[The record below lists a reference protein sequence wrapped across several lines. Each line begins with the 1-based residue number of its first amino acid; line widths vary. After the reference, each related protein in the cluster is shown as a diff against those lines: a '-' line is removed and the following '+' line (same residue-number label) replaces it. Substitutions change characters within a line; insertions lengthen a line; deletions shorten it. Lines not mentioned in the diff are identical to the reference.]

1 MSFLKKRAGLLTFGL
16 AVADGL
22 CILLAYCSA
31 VYLTIPLGGS
41 VAFKERFVEQLAYF
55 IVFVVV
61 WSGAAADQ
69 RLFVSRRD
77 DSLTTQLISVLKAV
91 LSSLIFSGFVVG
103 FFLREMPERS
113 FFVYFG
119 VMVLLVMMAFR
130 LVLRLVLWSLRRRGY
145 NYRQVLIIG
154 ANERSERL
162 VEIIQAHGQYGFHI
176 AGFLE
181 DDPERLQILEKFGVP
196 HLGKFEDLERMLAN
210 HVIDEVYITLT
221 VKSFYELIQ
230 SCAHLCE
237 GVGVVV
243 RMTADLFP
251 LRIATSRVHLME
263 DIPILSLCAV
273 PDQQFQL
280 FAKRA
285 MDFVLSS
292 VALFFLVPLVFIPTA
307 ILIKLEGWIW
317 PNSGGPVFFAQERV
331 GLNQRRFK
339 ILKFRS
345 MVKNAEE
352 LRKELEH
359 LNEADGPVFKI
370 RNDPRI
376 TRVGK
381 IIRKTSI
388 DELPQLINVWVGH
401 MSLVGPR
408 PPLASEV
415 EQYSWDQRRRLSV
428 KPGMTGL
435 WQVSG
440 RSNLSFREWVD
451 LDLAY
456 IDTWSVAQDFRIM
469 FKTVQVV
476 VQGKGAA

>member
-1 MSFLKKRAGLLTFGL
+1 MPVLKKYSGFVTFAL
-16 AVADGL
+16 AVADSL
-22 CILLAYCSA
+22 CILLAYSLA
-31 VYLTIPLGGS
+31 VHLAIDVGDDFRGKFLQQLPY
-41 VAFKERFVEQLAYF
+41 FV
-55 IVFVVV
+55 VFVLV
-61 WSGAAADQ
+61 WCGAAADQ
-69 RLFVSRRD
+69 RLFISRRD
-77 DSLTTQLISVLKAV
+77 DNLVGQFLSIVKAV
-91 LSSLIFSGFVVG
+91 VSSLVFTGFVIGFFTRRLPERDFVVFYGALSLAIMVG
-103 FFLREMPERS
+103 FRFSLRI
-113 FFVYFG
+113 
-119 VMVLLVMMAFR
+119 LL
-130 LVLRLVLWSLRRRGY
+130 WNLRRRGY

-154 ANERSERL
+154 ANERSARL
-162 VEIIQAHGQYGFHI
+162 AEIIETHGQYGYHI

-181 DDPERLQILEKFGVP
+181 DDPERVP
-196 HLGKFEDLERMLAN
+196 LLTKHQVAHLGGFDDLERVLAN
-210 HVIDEVYITLT
+210 RVIDEVYITLT

-230 SCAHLCE
+230 RCAHLCE
-237 GVGVVV
+237 GVGVMV

-251 LRIATSRVHLME
+251 LRIATSRVSLLE
-263 DIPILSLCAV
+263 DIPIISLCAV

-280 FAKRA
+280 FLKRTV
-285 MDFVLSS
+285 DFVASTL
-292 VALFFLVPLVFIPTA
+292 ALAVLVPLVFIPTA
-307 ILIKLEGWIW
+307 ILIKIEGILR
-317 PNSGGPVFFAQERV
+317 PNSRGPVFFTQERV
-331 GLNQRRFK
+331 GLNGRRFRM
-339 ILKFRS
+339 IKFRS

-370 RNDPRI
+370 RNDPRV
-376 TRVGK
+376 TLVGK

-388 DELPQLINVWVGH
+388 DELPQLFNVWYGQ

-408 PPLASEV
+408 PPIPSEV

-435 WQVSG
+435 WQISG